1 MVIHTGDKVIGYRY
15 SFKIRYS
22 KAEVPVSMS
31 ITDRCLKVKK
41 VTIVEIGVKSTV
53 NEVVLGVT
61 TGKGWAPN
69 NG

>member
-1 MVIHTGDKVIGYRY
+1 MSAFLFVSAVWFKMVTLGI
-15 SFKIRYS
+15 
-22 KAEVPVSMS
+22 S
-31 ITDRCLKVKK
+31 IIAIPTRGNDTDRCLKVKK

-61 TGKGWAPN
+61 TGKGWVPD

>member
-1 MVIHTGDKVIGYRY
+1 MYTPVTGLKLLG
-15 SFKIRYS
+15 SSPMCMKPQ
-22 KAEVPVSMS
+22 KQQ
-31 ITDRCLKVKK
+31 TDRCLKVKK

-61 TGKGWAPN
+61 TGKGWVPD

>member
-1 MVIHTGDKVIGYRY
+1 MVVND
-15 SFKIRYS
+15 
-22 KAEVPVSMS
+22 
-31 ITDRCLKVKK
+31 TDRCLKVKK

-61 TGKGWAPN
+61 TGKGWVPD